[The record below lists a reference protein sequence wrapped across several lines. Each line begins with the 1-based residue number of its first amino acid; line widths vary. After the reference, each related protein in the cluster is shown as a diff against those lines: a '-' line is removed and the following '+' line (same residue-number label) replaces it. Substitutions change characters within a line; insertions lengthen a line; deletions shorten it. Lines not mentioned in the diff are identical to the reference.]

1 MSRLVLVRH
10 AESTSQLEHRY
21 TGSSDVGL
29 TSRGREQAELLGR
42 WAKPAGLDGVW
53 SSPLQRALDTAR
65 PASEGTGLKLRVDPR
80 LRELDFGAAE
90 GRTLEELE
98 RGFKQQVDAFRS
110 APVDHHLPDGED
122 PRDAARRGL
131 ECLEEIDRIHYDGRV
146 LVVLH
151 NTLLRLALCHI
162 LGIPLNEYRRLFPVV
177 RNCALTEVRLRGGR
191 ASLLQ
196 FNAPISGTEERS

>member
-21 TGSSDVGL
+21 TGSSDVQL
-29 TSRGREQAELLGR
+29 TERGREQAAQLGR
-42 WAKPAGLDGVW
+42 WAKSAGLDGVW

-65 PASEGTGLKLRVDPR
+65 PAADVTGLELRVDAR

-98 RGFKQQVDAFRS
+98 RGSKQQVDAFRS
-110 APVDHHLPDGED
+110 APVDNHLPEGED
-122 PRDAARRGL
+122 PRDAVRRGL
-131 ECLEEIDRIHYDGRV
+131 ECLQEIGGQHPNGRV

-151 NTLLRLALCHI
+151 NTLLRLTLCQM
-162 LGIPLNEYRRLFPVV
+162 LGIPLNDYRRLFPLV
-177 RNCALTEVRLRGGR
+177 RNCSLTEVRLRGGHT
-191 ASLLQ
+191 ALLQ
-196 FNAPISGTEERS
+196 FNSPIGGLEFRS